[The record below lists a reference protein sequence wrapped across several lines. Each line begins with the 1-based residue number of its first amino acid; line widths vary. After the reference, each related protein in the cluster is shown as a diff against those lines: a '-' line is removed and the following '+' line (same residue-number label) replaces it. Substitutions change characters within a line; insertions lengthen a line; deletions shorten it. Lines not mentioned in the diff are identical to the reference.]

1 MDDLETLLY
10 TPETHELDVISP
22 HLVVED
28 RLKSAAKKATSVV
41 PSTVLALYK
50 PTRTLGSTLLKDQAT
65 GAASNALE
73 LTPAQS
79 FALNLVD
86 GSIYKQFGK
95 GLGAIAT
102 KAAAYAPKVGKALNT
117 LADIAKTD
125 NLYLSL
131 LYATPEAWNWYNNM
145 VYGDTVAAQRNYVD
159 GIFDLPGV
167 VINNTLMKQQEERD
181 AQQFGNLGQAN
192 RAFTEIEA
200 TNNIYK
206 NLTNYALDHG
216 INYHMDHNG
225 LLVVD
230 ETNEPLHMA
239 VSRMQMEEQHNDKY

>member
-1 MDDLETLLY
+1 MDLETLLY

-28 RLKSAAKKATSVV
+28 RLKSAAKAATSVV
-41 PSTVLALYK
+41 PATALALFK
-50 PTRTLGSTLLKDQAT
+50 PTRPLGSTLLKDKAT

-79 FALNLVD
+79 FALNLAD

-95 GLGAIAT
+95 GLSAVAI
-102 KAAAYAPKVGKALNT
+102 KAAAYAPKVGKALSV
-117 LADIAKTD
+117 LADIAKVD
-125 NLYLSL
+125 NPYLSL
-131 LYATPEAWNWYNNM
+131 LFATPEGWNWYNNM

-159 GIFDLPGV
+159 SIFDLPGV

-181 AQQFGNLGQAN
+181 AQQFGNLGEAN
-192 RAFTEIEA
+192 RTFTEINA

-206 NLTNYALDHG
+206 NITNYALDHG
-216 INYHMDHNG
+216 IYYHMDNNG
-225 LLVVD
+225 LLRVD
-230 ETNEPLHMA
+230 ETNEPLHTA
-239 VSRMQMEEQHNDKY
+239 VSRMQMEEQHNDKH